1 MGTGIFLSFYL
12 WHSELHDL
20 WDDLVS
26 GEATGLSWLKCSSF
40 PNVDI
45 DAHTQGGK
53 QNLTDV
59 FQQRICMTGILVP
72 DLLRP
77 WLLPALDAAD
87 ICFLCSASRRLREEL
102 KWLRSFSVKF
112 SRELSVDDDA
122 IESLGQTIRAM
133 PCLRHL
139 SACFAYHGSSTLC
152 CMLAKSL
159 SGLQLVELALD
170 IRHCNLGD
178 QGIRAWTKTI
188 AQQHSLTFLQLRL
201 SFNRISSKGAHDLAN
216 AFKQFGSSVTDVV
229 LDVDINPIGVGAVS
243 LLESLR
249 VPRLR
254 LDMAHCGIGD
264 VVAQELA
271 SILESFAECTESLE
285 LDLRG
290 NCLTESKVSIV
301 KATACLNAAG
311 CKCLSR
317 LD

>member
-1 MGTGIFLSFYL
+1 M
-12 WHSELHDL
+12 
-20 WDDLVS
+20 
-26 GEATGLSWLKCSSF
+26 
-40 PNVDI
+40 
-45 DAHTQGGK
+45 
-53 QNLTDV
+53 
-59 FQQRICMTGILVP
+59 
-72 DLLRP
+72 
-77 WLLPALDAAD
+77 
-87 ICFLCSASRRLREEL
+87 
-102 KWLRSFSVKF
+102 KF
-112 SRELSVDDDA
+112 SRELFVDDDA

-178 QGIRAWTKTI
+178 QGIRAWTK
-188 AQQHSLTFLQLRL
+188 QHSLTFLQLRL
-201 SFNRISSKGAHDLAN
+201 SFNRISSKGAHDLAS
-216 AFKQFGSSVTDVV
+216 AFKQFGSVTDVV

-271 SILESFAECTESLE
+271 SILESFECTESLE

>member
-1 MGTGIFLSFYL
+1 
-12 WHSELHDL
+12 
-20 WDDLVS
+20 
-26 GEATGLSWLKCSSF
+26 
-40 PNVDI
+40 
-45 DAHTQGGK
+45 
-53 QNLTDV
+53 
-59 FQQRICMTGILVP
+59 MTGILVP
-72 DLLRP
+72 DLLRQ
-77 WLLPALDAAD
+77 LLPALDAAD

-112 SRELSVDDDA
+112 RRELFVDDDI
-122 IESLGQTIRAM
+122 IESLGRTIRAM

-139 SACFAYHGSSTLC
+139 SVCLAYHGSSTLC
-152 CMLAKSL
+152 CMLAESL

-178 QGIRAWTKTI
+178 QDIQAWTKSM

-201 SFNRISSKGAHDLAN
+201 SFNRISRKGAHDLAK
-216 AFKQFGSSVTDVV
+216 AFKQFGNSITDVV

-264 VVAQELA
+264 VIAQQLA
-271 SILESFAECTESLE
+271 KILESFDTESLE

-290 NCLTESKVSIV
+290 NCLTESGKVWIV